1 MAPLIPSVDG
11 GYKLPDETM
20 LAIRTELGSNFTT
33 KAQVTAAI
41 AEAIK
46 QGTID
51 YGPVGTA
58 INKLDSKAP
67 AKFIV
72 AAAADSTADEGDEW
86 FEGAWKAIFAGS
98 YPERA
103 VALRRFNKATD
114 QYAAQVTWQEGTGS
128 VGTAIIGTE
137 AGGPV
142 KSTKTVVVFSDTFNR
157 TREELVGSSAETAG
171 GAWAGE
177 STQYTLPNAAVVA
190 ARLQAGSPPTS
201 QASVDNPVYAPI
213 VSTARDGLDG
223 KWSTSMRIS
232 TATNGRTYQTQFWG
246 PVTSSFDGLWLD
258 MVYSDS
264 SVSVQVKGSSGA
276 DTRVIA
282 SLPASVLET
291 NKIDQ
296 FVVVDL
302 SISGKTV
309 TAKLNST
316 TATGTITD
324 AELLKWA
331 NYDRVQFAS
340 DDDRF
345 RLDYVVCAVQQTTTT
360 ASTGTPSTI
369 LPGVGLQA
377 AVYNGAIAGS
387 KIEDQL
393 ARFEKLYPV
402 RPDLMMIGH
411 GLNYEADSPT
421 VFLASIQAFVD
432 KLLSVYPGTP
442 IAIISQNPR
451 YPADGVPA
459 SRIPDHAARQKA
471 IAAYASARQWLF
483 IDTFAAF
490 EKLPDGGLG
499 YTTDD
504 KHPNAAG
511 RAVQVATVRAALT
524 SIAAPGTPGAP
535 GITTGVR
542 LEVIPNFPYRLRVK
556 S

>member
-11 GYKLPDETM
+11 GYALPDETM
-20 LAIRTELGSNFTT
+20 LAIRTELGANFTT

-41 AEAIK
+41 ADAIK
-46 QGTID
+46 RGDID
-51 YGPVGTA
+51 YGPVGAA

-67 AKFIV
+67 SKFIV
-72 AAAADSTADEGDEW
+72 AAAADSTADESDEW

-103 VALRRFNKATD
+103 VALRRFNKGTD
-114 QYAAQVTWQEGTGS
+114 QYAAQVTWQEGSGS
-128 VGTAIIGTE
+128 VGTAVTGTE

-142 KSTKTVVVFSDTFNR
+142 KSTKTVFLFSDTFNR
-157 TREELVGSSAETAG
+157 TADDLIGTRAETASAAWI
-171 GAWAGE
+171 GAAG
-177 STQYTLPNAAVVA
+177 QYSLPNAAVVG
-190 ARLQAGSPPTS
+190 ARLVSTSPPVS
-201 QASVDNPVYAPI
+201 AASADTPVCAF
-213 VSTARDGLDG
+213 VEDGAHDDLDG
-223 KWSTSMRIS
+223 KWSTLFRLS
-232 TATNGRTYQTQFWG
+232 TATNGRTFTTRFWG
-246 PVTSSFDGLWLD
+246 PLSESGDGIWLD

-264 SVSVQVKGSSGA
+264 TVAAQVVGNLGA
-276 DTRVIA
+276 NIRTIA
-282 SLPASVLET
+282 TFPASVLET
-291 NKIDQ
+291 NKVDQ
-296 FVVVDL
+296 FVKFDL
-302 SISGKTV
+302 SIAGRAL
-309 TAKLNST
+309 TAQLGSAKV
-316 TATGTITD
+316 TGTITET
-324 AELLKWA
+324 ELAAWKT
-331 NYDRVQFAS
+331 YDRVQFGS
-340 DDDRF
+340 NDDRF
-345 RLDYVVCAVQQTTTT
+345 RLDYVTLAAQQTTITQ
-360 ASTGTPSTI
+360 STGTPVTI

-393 ARFEKLYPV
+393 SRFEKLYPV

-432 KLLSVYPGTP
+432 KLLAVYPGTP

-459 SRIPDHAARQKA
+459 SRIPDHEARQKA
-471 IAAYASARQWLF
+471 IASYASARQWLF

-511 RAVQVATVRAALT
+511 RAVQVACVREALS
-524 SIAAPGTPGAP
+524 SIGTGNPGSSA
-535 GITTGVR
+535 GVR
-542 LEVIPNFPYRLRVK
+542 LEQVPNFPYRLRIQ